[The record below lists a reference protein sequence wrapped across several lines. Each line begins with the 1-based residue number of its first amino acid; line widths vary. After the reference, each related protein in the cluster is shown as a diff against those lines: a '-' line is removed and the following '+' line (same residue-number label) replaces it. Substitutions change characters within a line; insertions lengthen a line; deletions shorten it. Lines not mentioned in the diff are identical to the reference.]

1 MARSSWIPLALG
13 GIGSVLLI
21 SGIQGESLGE
31 VLKGE
36 FGKGSK
42 HETPNPEFKGGENPT
57 ARPSHLGAEGSEFA
71 PNPGTVSLPNNPVAP
86 LPQDVLSSPSKLH
99 AIVAYLKSQGINSPT
114 QSQINEVSYHLGY
127 TSKREYEEAN
137 RERRLVSGL

>member
-36 FGKGSK
+36 FGKGTK
-42 HETPNPEFKGGENPT
+42 HETPNPEFKGGDPQ
-57 ARPSHLGAEGSEFA
+57 ARPTNLGAEGSEFA
-71 PNPGTVSLPNNPVAP
+71 PNPGTVSLPNSPVPP
-86 LPQDVLSSPSKLH
+86 LPQDVLSSQSKLK
-99 AIVAYLKSQGINSPT
+99 AIASYLKANGINNPT
-114 QSQINEVSYHLGY
+114 QAQINEASYHLGY
-127 TSKREYEEAN
+127 TTRREYEEAN
-137 RERRLVSGL
+137 RERRLVGGL